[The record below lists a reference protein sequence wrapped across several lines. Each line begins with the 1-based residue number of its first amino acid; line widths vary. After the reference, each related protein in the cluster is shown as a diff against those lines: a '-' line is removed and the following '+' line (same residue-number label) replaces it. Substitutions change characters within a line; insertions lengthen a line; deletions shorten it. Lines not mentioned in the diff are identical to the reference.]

1 MRTAK
6 ELFAELN
13 SFDENRRI
21 EAKSASAVGKSMM
34 ETVCAFA
41 NEPGLCGGY
50 LLLGAKRTG
59 MAEDG
64 RPVYEPENIENTDKV
79 QSDFVVMCNSM
90 FNVRI
95 RPIINVEEYL
105 GKTVIVVK
113 IEELPESQKPAYFA
127 KRGLPEGAFRRIGP
141 SDEKCSEEDMY
152 LFYQSADTYDSCI
165 VDDADLDDIDENALN
180 FYRKLRKEVNPDA
193 EELTLDDVD
202 LLRALGAIKKN
213 KQGGYDLTYTGLLVF
228 GKQMSLRR
236 LVPSFR
242 VDYIRISGNQWLA
255 DGDNRFEQT
264 IDMRGPLILMVNK
277 ACSAVMDDLP
287 KGFELKKDSMQAS
300 TPAILPNKVLREAIV
315 NSYIHR
321 SNRVNQPIQIIRYS
335 NRIEIH
341 NPGYSLKPQ
350 DDWGEP
356 GSMLR
361 NPRISEIFHD
371 TNLAETKGTGIG
383 AMRRLMKEAGL
394 MPPTFESNHEA
405 NKFTARLLLHHFL
418 SKENME
424 WLAQYAEFGLVNEQK
439 LALVFVREVG
449 AIDNATYRQLDS
461 SITHARARLEIHKLC
476 DLGFIEKKGQGRNT
490 YYIRTSKVV
499 SLGERLRP
507 QGERLLPQLGTLC
520 ERLLP
525 QHGTLCERLLPQHGT
540 LCERI
545 PPQHGTLCERIP
557 PQHGTLCEKIPPQH
571 GTLGEKIPLQ
581 HGTLGEK
588 IPPQHGTLG
597 ERYQGENERYQ
608 AFGERYQGANREEL
622 LLLLPDDI
630 KKRIDE
636 VGKRVPK
643 DVLYKLVVD
652 MCSIVPLS
660 MDDLSVLLH
669 RKSKSFK
676 NKNIKVLLENNQ
688 LFYWIPEMTNHPLQ
702 KYVAASSM
710 ARSNSRKSC

>member
-13 SFDENRRI
+13 SFDENKRI

-59 MAEDG
+59 IAEDG
-64 RPVYEPENIENTDKV
+64 RPIYEPENIENTDKI
-79 QSDFVVMCNSM
+79 QSDFVAMCNSM

-193 EELTLDDVD
+193 EELTLNDVD

-424 WLAQYAEFGLVNEQK
+424 WLAQYASFDLTNEQK

-476 DLGFIEKKGQGRNT
+476 DLGFLEKKGQGRNT

-507 QGERLLPQLGTLC
+507 DGERLLPQD
-520 ERLLP
+520 ERL
-525 QHGTLCERLLPQHGT
+525 
-540 LCERI
+540 
-545 PPQHGTLCERIP
+545 PP
-557 PQHGTLCEKIPPQH
+557 
-571 GTLGEKIPLQ
+571 Q

-597 ERYQGENERYQ
+597 EKIPPQHGTLGEKIPPQHGTLGKKIPPQGEKIPPQHGTFEIESQPKSRNELLRELPKGLQ
-608 AFGERYQGANREEL
+608 ERVAQLGKWASREKVSQLLVDLCAFKPYSYEEL
-622 LLLLPDDI
+622 ALIIQRAAKPMKDKYI
-630 KKRIDE
+630 K
-636 VGKRVPK
+636 
-643 DVLYKLVVD
+643 
-652 MCSIVPLS
+652 PLR
-660 MDDLSVLLH
+660 LA
-669 RKSKSFK
+669 
-676 NKNIKVLLENNQ
+676 NK
-688 LFYWIPEMTNHPLQ
+688 LFYWIPEMINHPLQ
-702 KYVAASSM
+702 KYVADPTM
-710 ARSNSRKSC
+710 VRSNTKKK

>member
-59 MAEDG
+59 IAEDG
-64 RPVYEPENIENTDKV
+64 RPIYEPENIENTDKI
-79 QSDFVVMCNSM
+79 QSDFVAMCNSM

-193 EELTLDDVD
+193 EELTLNDVD

-418 SKENME
+418 SKENVE

-476 DLGFIEKKGQGRNT
+476 DLGFLEKKGQGRNT

-507 QGERLLPQLGTLC
+507 QGERLPAKGQRLP
-520 ERLLP
+520 P
-525 QHGTLCERLLPQHGT
+525 
-540 LCERI
+540 
-545 PPQHGTLCERIP
+545 
-557 PQHGTLCEKIPPQH
+557 
-571 GTLGEKIPLQ
+571 Q

-597 ERYQGENERYQ
+597 EKIPPQGEKIPPQHGTLGEKIPPQGEKIPPQHGTFEIESQPKSRNELLRELPKGLQ
-608 AFGERYQGANREEL
+608 ERVAKLGKWASREKVSQLLVDLCAFKPYSYEEL
-622 LLLLPDDI
+622 ALIIQRAAKPMKDKYI
-630 KKRIDE
+630 K
-636 VGKRVPK
+636 
-643 DVLYKLVVD
+643 
-652 MCSIVPLS
+652 PLR
-660 MDDLSVLLH
+660 LA
-669 RKSKSFK
+669 
-676 NKNIKVLLENNQ
+676 NK
-688 LFYWIPEMTNHPLQ
+688 LFYWIPEMINHPLQ
-702 KYVAASSM
+702 KYVADPSM
-710 ARSNSRKSC
+710 ARSNTQKK

>member
-59 MAEDG
+59 IAEDG
-64 RPVYEPENIENTDKV
+64 RPIYEPENIENTDKI
-79 QSDFVVMCNSM
+79 QSDFVAMCNSM

-193 EELTLDDVD
+193 EELTLNDVD

-300 TPAILPNKVLREAIV
+300 TPAILPNKVLREAMV

-476 DLGFIEKKGQGRNT
+476 DLGFLEKKGHGRNT

-499 SLGERLRP
+499 SLGERLLP
-507 QGERLLPQLGTLC
+507 QDERLLP
-520 ERLLP
+520 
-525 QHGTLCERLLPQHGT
+525 
-540 LCERI
+540 
-545 PPQHGTLCERIP
+545 
-557 PQHGTLCEKIPPQH
+557 
-571 GTLGEKIPLQ
+571 Q

-597 ERYQGENERYQ
+597 EKIPPQHGTLGKKIPPQGEKIPPQHGTFEIESQTKSRNELLRELPKGLQ
-608 AFGERYQGANREEL
+608 ERVAKLGKWASREKVSQLLVDLCAFKPYSYEEL
-622 LLLLPDDI
+622 ALIIQRAAKPMKDKYI
-630 KKRIDE
+630 K
-636 VGKRVPK
+636 
-643 DVLYKLVVD
+643 
-652 MCSIVPLS
+652 PLR
-660 MDDLSVLLH
+660 LA
-669 RKSKSFK
+669 
-676 NKNIKVLLENNQ
+676 NK
-688 LFYWIPEMTNHPLQ
+688 LFYWIPEMINHPLQ
-702 KYVAASSM
+702 KYVADPSM
-710 ARSNSRKSC
+710 ARSSNKKRK

>member
-59 MAEDG
+59 IAEDG
-64 RPVYEPENIENTDKV
+64 RPIYEPENIENTDKI
-79 QSDFVVMCNSM
+79 QSDFVAMCNSM

-193 EELTLDDVD
+193 EELTLNDVD

-476 DLGFIEKKGQGRNT
+476 NLGFLEKKGQGRNT

-499 SLGERLRP
+499 SLGERLLP
-507 QGERLLPQLGTLC
+507 QDERLLP
-520 ERLLP
+520 
-525 QHGTLCERLLPQHGT
+525 
-540 LCERI
+540 
-545 PPQHGTLCERIP
+545 
-557 PQHGTLCEKIPPQH
+557 
-571 GTLGEKIPLQ
+571 Q

-597 ERYQGENERYQ
+597 EKIPPQHGTLGKKIPPQGEKIPPQHGTFEIESQTKSRNELLRELPKGLQ
-608 AFGERYQGANREEL
+608 ERVAKLGKWASREKVSQLLVDLCAFKPYSYEEL
-622 LLLLPDDI
+622 ALIIQRAAKPMKDKYI
-630 KKRIDE
+630 K
-636 VGKRVPK
+636 
-643 DVLYKLVVD
+643 
-652 MCSIVPLS
+652 PLR
-660 MDDLSVLLH
+660 LA
-669 RKSKSFK
+669 
-676 NKNIKVLLENNQ
+676 NK
-688 LFYWIPEMTNHPLQ
+688 LFYWIPEMINHPLQ
-702 KYVAASSM
+702 KYVADPSM
-710 ARSNSRKSC
+710 ARSSNKKRKQ

>member
-59 MAEDG
+59 IAEDG
-64 RPVYEPENIENTDKV
+64 RPIYEPENIEYTDKI
-79 QSDFVVMCNSM
+79 QSDFVAMCNSM

-127 KRGLPEGAFRRIGP
+127 KRGLPDGAFRRIGP

-193 EELTLDDVD
+193 EELTLNDVD

-476 DLGFIEKKGQGRNT
+476 DLGFLEKKGQGRNT

-499 SLGERLRP
+499 SLEERLRP
-507 QGERLLPQLGTLC
+507 QGERLLP
-520 ERLLP
+520 
-525 QHGTLCERLLPQHGT
+525 
-540 LCERI
+540 
-545 PPQHGTLCERIP
+545 
-557 PQHGTLCEKIPPQH
+557 
-571 GTLGEKIPLQ
+571 Q

-597 ERYQGENERYQ
+597 EKIPPQHGTLGEKIPPQHGTLGKKIPPQGEKIPPQHSTFEIESQPKSRNELLRELPKGLQ
-608 AFGERYQGANREEL
+608 ERVAKLGKWASRENVSQLLVDLCAFKPYSYEEL
-622 LLLLPDDI
+622 ALIIQRAAKPMKDKYI
-630 KKRIDE
+630 K
-636 VGKRVPK
+636 
-643 DVLYKLVVD
+643 
-652 MCSIVPLS
+652 PLR
-660 MDDLSVLLH
+660 LA
-669 RKSKSFK
+669 
-676 NKNIKVLLENNQ
+676 NK
-688 LFYWIPEMTNHPLQ
+688 LFYWIPEMINHPLQ
-702 KYVAASSM
+702 KYVADPSM
-710 ARSNSRKSC
+710 ARSSNNKRKQ

>member
-1 MRTAK
+1 MKTAK
-6 ELFAELN
+6 ELFDELN
-13 SFDENRRI
+13 SWDENRRI

-41 NEPGLCGGY
+41 NEPGLRGGY

-59 MAEDG
+59 MTEDG
-64 RPVYEPENIENTDKV
+64 KPVYEPENIENTDKI
-79 QSDFVVMCNSM
+79 QSDFVAMCNSM

-95 RPIINVEEYL
+95 RPIITVEEYL

-439 LALVFVREVG
+439 LDLVFVREVG

-461 SITHARARLEIHKLC
+461 TITHARARLEIHKLC

-507 QGERLLPQLGTLC
+507 QGERLPAKGQRLP
-520 ERLLP
+520 P
-525 QHGTLCERLLPQHGT
+525 
-540 LCERI
+540 
-545 PPQHGTLCERIP
+545 
-557 PQHGTLCEKIPPQH
+557 
-571 GTLGEKIPLQ
+571 Q

-597 ERYQGENERYQ
+597 EKIPPQHGTLGEKIPPQHGTLGEKIPPQHGTFEIESQPKSRNELLRELPKGLQ
-608 AFGERYQGANREEL
+608 ERVAKLGKWASREKVSQLLVDLCAFKPYSYEEL
-622 LLLLPDDI
+622 ALIIQRAAKPMKDKYI
-630 KKRIDE
+630 K
-636 VGKRVPK
+636 
-643 DVLYKLVVD
+643 
-652 MCSIVPLS
+652 PLR
-660 MDDLSVLLH
+660 LA
-669 RKSKSFK
+669 
-676 NKNIKVLLENNQ
+676 NK
-688 LFYWIPEMTNHPLQ
+688 LFYWIPEMINHPQQ
-702 KYVAASSM
+702 KYVADPSMVRSS
-710 ARSNSRKSC
+710 NKKRKQ

>member
-64 RPVYEPENIENTDKV
+64 RPVYEPENIENTDKI
-79 QSDFVVMCNSM
+79 QSDFVAMCNSM

-105 GKTVIVVK
+105 GKTVVVVK

-193 EELTLDDVD
+193 EELTLNDVD

-476 DLGFIEKKGQGRNT
+476 DLGFLEKKGQGRNT

-507 QGERLLPQLGTLC
+507 DGERLLPQD

-525 QHGTLCERLLPQHGT
+525 QHGILGERLPPQDERLLP
-540 LCERI
+540 
-545 PPQHGTLCERIP
+545 
-557 PQHGTLCEKIPPQH
+557 
-571 GTLGEKIPLQ
+571 Q

-597 ERYQGENERYQ
+597 EKIPPQHGTLGEKIPPQHGILGERYQGENKRYQAFEERYQ
-608 AFGERYQGANREEL
+608 GEVGTFGERYQGVNREEL

-643 DVLYKLVVD
+643 DVLNKLVVD
-652 MCSIVPLS
+652 MCSILPLS

-669 RKSKSFK
+669 RNSKSFK
-676 NKNIKVLLENNQ
+676 NKNIKVLLETKQ
-688 LFYWIPEMTNHPLQ
+688 LFYWIPEMINHPLQ
-702 KYVAASSM
+702 KYVADPTM
-710 ARSNSRKSC
+710 VRSNTKKK

>member
-1 MRTAK
+1 MTSPYLNIIKKMRTAK

-79 QSDFVVMCNSM
+79 QSDFVAMCNSM

-95 RPIINVEEYL
+95 RPIINVEEYF

-165 VDDADLDDIDENALN
+165 VDDADLGDIDENALN

-193 EELTLDDVD
+193 EELTLNDVD

-418 SKENME
+418 SKENVE

-507 QGERLLPQLGTLC
+507 Q
-520 ERLLP
+520 
-525 QHGTLCERLLPQHGT
+525 
-540 LCERI
+540 
-545 PPQHGTLCERIP
+545 
-557 PQHGTLCEKIPPQH
+557 
-571 GTLGEKIPLQ
+571 

-597 ERYQGENERYQ
+597 EKIPPQHGTLDEKIPPQHGTLGKKIPPQGEKIPPQHGTFEIESQPKSRNDLLRELPKGLQERVAKLGKWASREQ
-608 AFGERYQGANREEL
+608 VSQLLVDLCAFKPYSYEEL
-622 LLLLPDDI
+622 ALIIQRAAKPMKDKYI
-630 KKRIDE
+630 K
-636 VGKRVPK
+636 
-643 DVLYKLVVD
+643 
-652 MCSIVPLS
+652 PLR
-660 MDDLSVLLH
+660 LA
-669 RKSKSFK
+669 
-676 NKNIKVLLENNQ
+676 NK
-688 LFYWIPEMTNHPLQ
+688 LFYWIPEMINHPLQ
-702 KYVAASSM
+702 KYVADPSM
-710 ARSNSRKSC
+710 ARSSNKKRKQ

>member
-1 MRTAK
+1 MKTAK
-6 ELFAELN
+6 ELFDELN
-13 SFDENRRI
+13 SWDENRRI

-41 NEPGLCGGY
+41 NEPGLRGGY
-50 LLLGAKRTG
+50 LLLGAKRIG
-59 MAEDG
+59 MTEDG
-64 RPVYEPENIENTDKV
+64 KPVYEPENIENTDKI
-79 QSDFVVMCNSM
+79 QSDFVAMCNSM

-193 EELTLDDVD
+193 EELTLNDVD

-418 SKENME
+418 SKENVE
-424 WLAQYAEFGLVNEQK
+424 WLAQYTEFGLVNEQK

-476 DLGFIEKKGQGRNT
+476 DLGFLEKKGQGRNT

-499 SLGERLRP
+499 SLE
-507 QGERLLPQLGTLC
+507 ERLLLQDEKIPPQD
-520 ERLLP
+520 ERLLAKE
-525 QHGTLCERLLPQHGT
+525 QRL
-540 LCERI
+540 
-545 PPQHGTLCERIP
+545 PPQHGTLD
-557 PQHGTLCEKIPPQH
+557 QKIPLQGEMYHGKH
-571 GTLGEKIPLQ
+571 GTLGEIYHGK
-581 HGTLGEK
+581 HGTFE
-588 IPPQHGTLG
+588 
-597 ERYQGENERYQ
+597 ENRQ
-608 AFGERYQGANREEL
+608 PLNREGLLNEL
-622 LLLLPDDI
+622 PNELKGTI
-630 KKRIDE
+630 E
-636 VGKRVPK
+636 NVGKRILK
-643 DVLYKLVVD
+643 EDLNKIIIAL
-652 MCSIVPLS
+652 CSIRPYSIEELT
-660 MDDLSVLLH
+660 VLLN
-669 RKSKSFK
+669 RNPKSFK
-676 NKNIKVLLENNQ
+676 NFNIKALLESKR
-688 LFYWIPEMTNHPLQ
+688 LFYWIPEMIRHPQQ
-702 KYVAASSM
+702 KYIADPNMV
-710 ARSNSRKSC
+710 RNNTKRK

>member
-41 NEPGLCGGY
+41 NEPGLRGGY

-59 MAEDG
+59 MTEDG
-64 RPVYEPENIENTDKV
+64 KPVYEPENIENTDKI
-79 QSDFVVMCNSM
+79 QSDFVAMCNSM

-424 WLAQYAEFGLVNEQK
+424 WLAQYAEFDLVNEQK

-476 DLGFIEKKGQGRNT
+476 DLEFIEKKGQGRNT

-507 QGERLLPQLGTLC
+507 QGERLPAKEQRLP
-520 ERLLP
+520 P
-525 QHGTLCERLLPQHGT
+525 
-540 LCERI
+540 
-545 PPQHGTLCERIP
+545 
-557 PQHGTLCEKIPPQH
+557 
-571 GTLGEKIPLQ
+571 Q

-597 ERYQGENERYQ
+597 EKIPPQHGTLGEKIPPQHGTLGKKIPPQGEKIPPQHGTFEIESQPKSRNELLRELPKGLQ
-608 AFGERYQGANREEL
+608 ERVAKLGKWASREKVSQLLVDLCAFKPYSYEEL
-622 LLLLPDDI
+622 ALIIQRAAKPMKDKYI
-630 KKRIDE
+630 K
-636 VGKRVPK
+636 
-643 DVLYKLVVD
+643 
-652 MCSIVPLS
+652 PLR
-660 MDDLSVLLH
+660 LA
-669 RKSKSFK
+669 
-676 NKNIKVLLENNQ
+676 NK
-688 LFYWIPEMTNHPLQ
+688 LFYWIPEMINHPLQ
-702 KYVAASSM
+702 KYVADPSM
-710 ARSNSRKSC
+710 ARSSNKKRKQ

>member
-59 MAEDG
+59 IAEDG
-64 RPVYEPENIENTDKV
+64 RPIYEPENIENTDKI
-79 QSDFVVMCNSM
+79 QSDFVAMCNSM

-193 EELTLDDVD
+193 EELTLNDVD

-476 DLGFIEKKGQGRNT
+476 DLGFLEKKGQGRNT

-507 QGERLLPQLGTLC
+507 QD
-520 ERLLP
+520 
-525 QHGTLCERLLPQHGT
+525 
-540 LCERI
+540 
-545 PPQHGTLCERIP
+545 
-557 PQHGTLCEKIPPQH
+557 EKILP
-571 GTLGEKIPLQ
+571 Q

-588 IPPQHGTLG
+588 IPPQGEMYHGKHGILVQKIPPQGEMYHGKHGTLG

-608 AFGERYQGANREEL
+608 AFEERYQGEVGTFGERYQGVNREEL

-630 KKRIDE
+630 KNRIDE

-643 DVLYKLVVD
+643 DILNKLVVD

-669 RKSKSFK
+669 RNSKSFK
-676 NKNIKVLLENNQ
+676 NKNIKVLLETKQ
-688 LFYWIPEMTNHPLQ
+688 LFYWIPEMINHPQQ
-702 KYVAASSM
+702 KYIADPSM
-710 ARSNSRKSC
+710 TRSNTKKK

>member
-1 MRTAK
+1 MP
-6 ELFAELN
+6 
-13 SFDENRRI
+13 S
-21 EAKSASAVGKSMM
+21 V
-34 ETVCAFA
+34 VC
-41 NEPGLCGGY
+41 L
-50 LLLGAKRTG
+50 R
-59 MAEDG
+59 
-64 RPVYEPENIENTDKV
+64 
-79 QSDFVVMCNSM
+79 
-90 FNVRI
+90 
-95 RPIINVEEYL
+95 
-105 GKTVIVVK
+105 
-113 IEELPESQKPAYFA
+113 
-127 KRGLPEGAFRRIGP
+127 GAFRRIGP

-193 EELTLDDVD
+193 EELTLNDVD

-476 DLGFIEKKGQGRNT
+476 NLGFLEKKGHGRNT

-507 QGERLLPQLGTLC
+507 QGERLLPQ
-520 ERLLP
+520 
-525 QHGTLCERLLPQHGT
+525 
-540 LCERI
+540 
-545 PPQHGTLCERIP
+545 
-557 PQHGTLCEKIPPQH
+557 
-571 GTLGEKIPLQ
+571 

-597 ERYQGENERYQ
+597 KKIPPQGEKIPPQHGTFEIESQTKSRNELLRELPKGLQ
-608 AFGERYQGANREEL
+608 ERVAKLGKWASREKVSQLLVDLCAFKPYSYEEL
-622 LLLLPDDI
+622 ALIIQRAAKPMKDKYI
-630 KKRIDE
+630 K
-636 VGKRVPK
+636 
-643 DVLYKLVVD
+643 
-652 MCSIVPLS
+652 PLR
-660 MDDLSVLLH
+660 LA
-669 RKSKSFK
+669 
-676 NKNIKVLLENNQ
+676 NK
-688 LFYWIPEMTNHPLQ
+688 LFYWIPEMINHPLQ
-702 KYVAASSM
+702 KYVADPSM
-710 ARSNSRKSC
+710 ARSSNKKENNRIKIYEYF

>member
-59 MAEDG
+59 IAEDG
-64 RPVYEPENIENTDKV
+64 RPIYEPENIENTDKI
-79 QSDFVVMCNSM
+79 QSDFVAMCNSM

-193 EELTLDDVD
+193 EELTLNDVD

-418 SKENME
+418 SKENVE

-476 DLGFIEKKGQGRNT
+476 DLGFLEKKGQGRNT

-507 QGERLLPQLGTLC
+507 QD
-520 ERLLP
+520 
-525 QHGTLCERLLPQHGT
+525 
-540 LCERI
+540 
-545 PPQHGTLCERIP
+545 
-557 PQHGTLCEKIPPQH
+557 EKIPP
-571 GTLGEKIPLQ
+571 Q

-597 ERYQGENERYQ
+597 KKIPPQGEKIPPQHGTFEIESQPKSRNELLRELPKGLQ
-608 AFGERYQGANREEL
+608 ERVAKLGKWASREKVSQLLVDLCAFKPYSYEEL
-622 LLLLPDDI
+622 ALIIQRAAKPMKDKYI
-630 KKRIDE
+630 K
-636 VGKRVPK
+636 
-643 DVLYKLVVD
+643 
-652 MCSIVPLS
+652 PLR
-660 MDDLSVLLH
+660 LA
-669 RKSKSFK
+669 
-676 NKNIKVLLENNQ
+676 NK
-688 LFYWIPEMTNHPLQ
+688 LFYWIPEMINHPLQ
-702 KYVAASSM
+702 KYVADPSM
-710 ARSNSRKSC
+710 ARSSNKKRKQ

>member
-1 MRTAK
+1 MTSPYLNIIKKMRTAK

-59 MAEDG
+59 IAEDG
-64 RPVYEPENIENTDKV
+64 RPIYEPENIEYTDKI
-79 QSDFVVMCNSM
+79 QSDFVAMCNSM

-193 EELTLDDVD
+193 EELTLNDVD

-476 DLGFIEKKGQGRNT
+476 DLGFLEKKGQGRNT

-507 QGERLLPQLGTLC
+507 Q
-520 ERLLP
+520 
-525 QHGTLCERLLPQHGT
+525 
-540 LCERI
+540 
-545 PPQHGTLCERIP
+545 
-557 PQHGTLCEKIPPQH
+557 
-571 GTLGEKIPLQ
+571 
-581 HGTLGEK
+581 
-588 IPPQHGTLG
+588 HGTLG
-597 ERYQGENERYQ
+597 ERYQGEGERYQGEGERYQGEDERYQGENERYQ
-608 AFGERYQGANREEL
+608 GEDERYQGEVGTFGERYQGINREEL

-643 DVLYKLVVD
+643 DVLNKLVVD

-669 RKSKSFK
+669 RNSKSFK
-676 NKNIKVLLENNQ
+676 NKNIKVLLETKQ
-688 LFYWIPEMTNHPLQ
+688 LFYWIPEMINHPLQ
-702 KYVAASSM
+702 KYVADPSM
-710 ARSNSRKSC
+710 ARSNTKKLDNKDK

>member
-1 MRTAK
+1 MKIAK
-6 ELFAELN
+6 ELFDELN
-13 SFDENRRI
+13 SWDENRRI

-41 NEPGLCGGY
+41 NEPGLRGGY

-59 MAEDG
+59 MTEDG
-64 RPVYEPENIENTDKV
+64 KPVYEPENIENTDKI
-79 QSDFVVMCNSM
+79 QSDFVAMCNSM

-193 EELTLDDVD
+193 EELTLNDVD

-424 WLAQYAEFGLVNEQK
+424 WLAQYAEFGLMNERK

-461 SITHARARLEIHKLC
+461 SITHVRARLEIHKLC

-507 QGERLLPQLGTLC
+507 QGEKIPPQHGSLGERLLPQN

-525 QHGTLCERLLPQHGT
+525 QHGTLGERLPPQDERLL
-540 LCERI
+540 
-545 PPQHGTLCERIP
+545 
-557 PQHGTLCEKIPPQH
+557 
-571 GTLGEKIPLQ
+571 
-581 HGTLGEK
+581 
-588 IPPQHGTLG
+588 PQHGTLG
-597 ERYQGENERYQ
+597 ERYQGED
-608 AFGERYQGANREEL
+608 ERYQGKFDTIEEECMLKPRAELVRELPNELQERVNNIGNRASRETVCQLLIDLCAFKPYSYEEL
-622 LLLLPDDI
+622 ASILQ
-630 KKRIDE
+630 RS
-636 VGKRVPK
+636 PK
-643 DVLYKLVVD
+643 ALKDKYLK
-652 MCSIVPLS
+652 PLR
-660 MDDLSVLLH
+660 LA
-669 RKSKSFK
+669 
-676 NKNIKVLLENNQ
+676 NK
-688 LFYWIPEMTNHPLQ
+688 LFYWIPEMINHPLQ
-702 KYVAASSM
+702 KYVADPSM
-710 ARSNSRKSC
+710 ARSNTKKK

>member
-1 MRTAK
+1 MTNEVPLTYNIIKKMRTAK

-59 MAEDG
+59 IAEDG
-64 RPVYEPENIENTDKV
+64 RPIYEPENIENTDKI
-79 QSDFVVMCNSM
+79 QSDFVAMCNSM

-193 EELTLDDVD
+193 EELTLNDVD

-476 DLGFIEKKGQGRNT
+476 DLGFLEKKGQGRNT

-499 SLGERLRP
+499 ALGERLRP
-507 QGERLLPQLGTLC
+507 QD
-520 ERLLP
+520 
-525 QHGTLCERLLPQHGT
+525 
-540 LCERI
+540 
-545 PPQHGTLCERIP
+545 
-557 PQHGTLCEKIPPQH
+557 EKILP
-571 GTLGEKIPLQ
+571 Q

-588 IPPQHGTLG
+588 IPPQGEMYHGKHGILVQKIPPQGEMYHGKHGTLG
-597 ERYQGENERYQ
+597 ERYQRENERYQ
-608 AFGERYQGANREEL
+608 AFEERYQGEVGTFGERYQGVNREEL

-630 KKRIDE
+630 KNRIDE

-643 DVLYKLVVD
+643 DILNKLVVD

-669 RKSKSFK
+669 RNSKSFK
-676 NKNIKVLLENNQ
+676 NKNIKVLLETKQ
-688 LFYWIPEMTNHPLQ
+688 LFYWIPEMINHPQQ
-702 KYVAASSM
+702 KYIADPSM
-710 ARSNSRKSC
+710 TRSNTKKK

>member
-1 MRTAK
+1 MMSPYLNIIKKMRTAK
-6 ELFAELN
+6 ELFTELN

-41 NEPGLCGGY
+41 NEPGLRGGY
-50 LLLGAKRTG
+50 LILGAKRTG
-59 MAEDG
+59 MTEDG
-64 RPVYEPENIENTDKV
+64 RPVYEPENIENTDKI
-79 QSDFVVMCNSM
+79 QSDFVAMCNSM

-95 RPIINVEEYL
+95 RPNINVEEYL

-127 KRGLPEGAFRRIGP
+127 KRGLPDGAFRRIGP

-193 EELTLDDVD
+193 EELTLNDVD

-476 DLGFIEKKGQGRNT
+476 DLGFLEKKGQGRNT
-490 YYIRTSKVV
+490 YYIKTSKVV
-499 SLGERLRP
+499 TLGERLPPQSERIPPQHGTLGEMIPP
-507 QGERLLPQLGTLC
+507 QG

-525 QHGTLCERLLPQHGT
+525 QHGTLGERLPPQDERLLPQD
-540 LCERI
+540 ER
-545 PPQHGTLCERIP
+545 L
-557 PQHGTLCEKIPPQH
+557 L
-571 GTLGEKIPLQ
+571 
-581 HGTLGEK
+581 
-588 IPPQHGTLG
+588 PQHGTLG
-597 ERYQGENERYQ
+597 ERYQGEDERYQ
-608 AFGERYQGANREEL
+608 AYLGTFEEECMLKPCEEL
-622 LLLLPDDI
+622 VRELPNELQERVNNIGNRASREAVCQLL
-630 KKRIDE
+630 IDLCAFKPYSYE
-636 VGKRVPK
+636 ELASILQRSPK
-643 DVLYKLVVD
+643 ALKDKYLK
-652 MCSIVPLS
+652 PLR
-660 MDDLSVLLH
+660 LA
-669 RKSKSFK
+669 
-676 NKNIKVLLENNQ
+676 NK
-688 LFYWIPEMTNHPLQ
+688 LFYWIPEMINHPLQ
-702 KYVAASSM
+702 KYVADPLM
-710 ARSNSRKSC
+710 ARSNTKKK

>member
-1 MRTAK
+1 MKTAK
-6 ELFAELN
+6 ELFDELN
-13 SFDENRRI
+13 SWDENRRI

-41 NEPGLCGGY
+41 NEPGLRGGY

-59 MAEDG
+59 LTEDG
-64 RPVYEPENIENTDKV
+64 KPVYAPENIENTDKI
-79 QSDFVVMCNSM
+79 QSDFVAMCNSM

-95 RPIINVEEYL
+95 RPIINVEEYQ
-105 GKTVIVVK
+105 GKMVIVAK

-193 EELTLDDVD
+193 EELTLNDVD

-242 VDYIRISGNQWLA
+242 VDYIRISGNQWVA

-424 WLAQYAEFGLVNEQK
+424 WLAQYASFDLTNEQK

-449 AIDNATYRQLDS
+449 AIDNATYRQLDF

-476 DLGFIEKKGQGRNT
+476 NLGFLEKKGQGRNT

-507 QGERLLPQLGTLC
+507 QGE
-520 ERLLP
+520 
-525 QHGTLCERLLPQHGT
+525 
-540 LCERI
+540 
-545 PPQHGTLCERIP
+545 
-557 PQHGTLCEKIPPQH
+557 KIPP
-571 GTLGEKIPLQ
+571 Q

-597 ERYQGENERYQ
+597 EMIPPQHGTLGKKIPPQGEKIPPQHGTFEIESQPKSRNELLRELPKGLQ
-608 AFGERYQGANREEL
+608 ERVVKLGKWASREKVSQLLVDLCAFKPYSYEEL
-622 LLLLPDDI
+622 ALIIQRAAKPMKDKYI
-630 KKRIDE
+630 K
-636 VGKRVPK
+636 
-643 DVLYKLVVD
+643 
-652 MCSIVPLS
+652 PLR
-660 MDDLSVLLH
+660 LA
-669 RKSKSFK
+669 
-676 NKNIKVLLENNQ
+676 NK
-688 LFYWIPEMTNHPLQ
+688 LFYWIPEMINHPQQ
-702 KYVAASSM
+702 KYIADPSM
-710 ARSNSRKSC
+710 ARSNTKKKK

>member
-79 QSDFVVMCNSM
+79 QSDFVAMCNSM

-113 IEELPESQKPAYFA
+113 IEELPDSQKPAYFA

-193 EELTLDDVD
+193 EELTLNDVD

-476 DLGFIEKKGQGRNT
+476 DLEFIEKKGQGRNT

-507 QGERLLPQLGTLC
+507 QGERLPAKEQRLP
-520 ERLLP
+520 P
-525 QHGTLCERLLPQHGT
+525 
-540 LCERI
+540 
-545 PPQHGTLCERIP
+545 
-557 PQHGTLCEKIPPQH
+557 
-571 GTLGEKIPLQ
+571 Q

-597 ERYQGENERYQ
+597 EKIPPQHGTLGEKIPPQHGTLGKKIPPQGEKIPPQHGTFEIESQPKSRNELLRELPKGLQ
-608 AFGERYQGANREEL
+608 ERVAKLGKWASREKVSQLLVDLCAFKPYSYEEL
-622 LLLLPDDI
+622 ALIIQRAAKPMKDKYI
-630 KKRIDE
+630 K
-636 VGKRVPK
+636 
-643 DVLYKLVVD
+643 
-652 MCSIVPLS
+652 PLR
-660 MDDLSVLLH
+660 LA
-669 RKSKSFK
+669 
-676 NKNIKVLLENNQ
+676 NK
-688 LFYWIPEMTNHPLQ
+688 LFYWIPEMINHPLQ
-702 KYVAASSM
+702 KYVADPSM
-710 ARSNSRKSC
+710 ARSSNKKRKQ